1 MVKTILIIILMF
13 VSDAISTYIF
23 TFKFTNRKN
32 KIIGCFLLVVSM
44 VLLAMMIGVTN
55 RCPECGK
62 FSSDYDACPKCG
74 YILRRL

>member
-13 VSDAISTYIF
+13 ISDSISTYLF

-32 KIIGCFLLVVSM
+32 KIIGCILLVASM
-44 VLLAMMIGVTN
+44 VLLVMMIVVTN

-62 FSSDYDACPKCG
+62 FSSDYKTCPKCG
-74 YILRRL
+74 YIF